1 MSKAKTLTN
10 NELNKLLNYLHT
22 TKHSERNKLM
32 VYFSFWSGMRVKE
45 IASLK
50 IKDVFN
56 EDGSVKK
63 EINLSS
69 DQTKGNRNRVVFLP
83 SKLIYEIELYK
94 KLISKKDKTFN
105 NIEDPLFTPH
115 NKTTPFSVNSL
126 TVRFKYFYQQS
137 GINNGSSHSGRR
149 TFITNLANKGVSVR
163 VLMELANHSNISTTQ
178 KYIDIN
184 DEMKK
189 SAIELI

>member
-1 MSKAKTLTN
+1 MSKAKTLS
-10 NELNKLLNYLHT
+10 EKKFNKLLKYLHT
-22 TKHSERNKLM
+22 TNHSERNKLM
-32 VYFSFWSGMRVKE
+32 IYFSFWAGMRVKE

-56 EDGSVKK
+56 NDGSVKR
-63 EINLSS
+63 EIKLTSE
-69 DQTKGNRNRVVFLP
+69 QTKGNKNITVLLP

-94 KLISKKDKTFN
+94 KSICKVDGTFN
-105 NIEDPLFTPH
+105 NIEEPLFTPH
-115 NKTTPFSVNSL
+115 NKTTPFTVNSL

-149 TFITNLANKGVSVR
+149 TYITNLAEEGISVR
-163 VLMELANHSNISTTQ
+163 VLMELANHSHISTTQ

-184 DEMKK
+184 DEMKRK
-189 SAIELI
+189 AIELL